1 MRNFVTSQK
10 GNVDLITLNKQA
22 SCRGLLMH
30 GILISLSFWYLIAD
44 KLEFRGSIFLVK
56 VVQKPSGN
64 WDTAVPIIVSKAKI
78 NFLIS

>member
-10 GNVDLITLNKQA
+10 GNVDLTLNKKA
-22 SCRGLLMH
+22 SCRGLLMN

-56 VVQKPSGN
+56 VIQKPSGK
-64 WDTAVPIIVSKAKI
+64 WGTAVPIILSKEKI